1 MSLFPALSVTL
12 AQQSPIAADVARAYR
27 PFIDA
32 IDVHRWWFFLLIPI
46 AFLVSMGYKAVRMH
60 ELKGYPR
67 QVLMMTVQIVVGMV
81 LLAAAFYA
89 LVAYAQWWASR

>member
-1 MSLFPALSVTL
+1 MNLISVFSAAI
-12 AQQSPIAADVARAYR
+12 AQQTPTAAGVARAYR

-32 IDVHRWWFFLLIPI
+32 VDVHHWWFLLLIPI
-46 AFLVSMGYKAVRMH
+46 AFLVSIGYKAVRMH
-60 ELKGYPR
+60 ELTGYVR

-81 LLAAAFYA
+81 LLAVAFYA